1 MLKSKLLSHLFYVFI
16 INSKLLGKMLLF
28 IKMFIVFFSFL
39 LLSFCFC
46 FTLYL
51 IISFMS

>member
-28 IKMFIVFFSFL
+28 IKMFIVFFLLCFL
-39 LLSFCFC
+39 AFAFVLLC
-46 FTLYL
+46 
-51 IISFMS
+51 I